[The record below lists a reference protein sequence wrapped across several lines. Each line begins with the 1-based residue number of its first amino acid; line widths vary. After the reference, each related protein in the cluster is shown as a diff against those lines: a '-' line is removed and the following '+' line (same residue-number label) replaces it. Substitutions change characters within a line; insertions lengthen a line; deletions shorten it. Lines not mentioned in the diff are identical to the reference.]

1 MPDDRD
7 VDIPDDRNVDMPMVE
22 MLICLMIE
30 MLLSPWFGLW
40 HEVFSLA
47 SFVLTKKFCCFC

>member
-30 MLLSPWFGLW
+30 ICCYLHGLGCGMRFSLW
-40 HEVFSLA
+40 HL
-47 SFVLTKKFCCFC
+47 LY